1 MRRLALLALLI
12 AAPAAAQG
20 PADPDPAAPDP
31 PVEGADP
38 PAPAG
43 TDRGGMAGGRTL
55 VDDLDEDQPLEV
67 GAQLRIF
74 RQARRRKA
82 EIERME
88 GLLERRARRLTDIQT
103 EIASRYKTL
112 RLLQEEVA
120 ASEASGGVVTAD
132 ELAAREAQAVQARE
146 DEVRRLS
153 KVVDKMK
160 AAEAATMLAV
170 MHEPLVVEVMLRLK
184 PKQAGRILGGMEP
197 EQAARI
203 GEQMARV
210 RRQRQRGN

>member
-1 MRRLALLALLI
+1 MRRWTITLAAGVAVTLWGGAAL
-12 AAPAAAQG
+12 AQG
-20 PADPDPAAPDP
+20 PAEPTPARPD
-31 PVEGADP
+31 
-38 PAPAG
+38 APAEE
-43 TDRGGMAGGRTL
+43 TPGGAVGERTL

-88 GLLERRARRLTDIQT
+88 GQLERRARRLATIEE

-112 RLLQEEVA
+112 RLLQEELVA
-120 ASEASGGVVTAD
+120 RTAD
-132 ELAAREAQAVQARE
+132 PNAGADAAEVERQEAEAREARADKVKK
-146 DEVRRLS
+146 LS

-160 AAEAATMLAV
+160 ADDAAKMLSV
-170 MHEPLVVEVMLRLK
+170 MHEPLVVDVMLLVK
-184 PKQAGRILGGMEP
+184 SKVAARILGEMDP

-203 GEQMARV
+203 GEQMARIRKQ
-210 RRQRQRGN
+210 RRQR

>member
-1 MRRLALLALLI
+1 MRRLTIAIALWASPAL
-12 AAPAAAQG
+12 AQG
-20 PADPDPAAPDP
+20 PA
-31 PVEGADP
+31 E
-38 PAPAG
+38 PAPAEPDAP
-43 TDRGGMAGGRTL
+43 TDEAPAVVGERTL

-88 GLLERRARRLTDIQT
+88 GELQRRAARLAEIEA

-112 RLLQEEVA
+112 RLIQEELVA
-120 ASEASGGVVTAD
+120 TDAADPNAGVEPAELQRREAAERAARAD
-132 ELAAREAQAVQARE
+132 EVKK
-146 DEVRRLS
+146 LS

-160 AAEAATMLAV
+160 PAEAAKMLSV
-170 MHEPLVVEVMLRLK
+170 MHEPLVVDVMLLVK
-184 PKQAGRILGGMEP
+184 SKVAARILGEMDP

-203 GEQMARV
+203 GEQMARI
-210 RRQRQRGN
+210 RKQRQSGGR